1 MKKNQQATHNHKRA
15 GSVVLLES
23 TTELGKVLML
33 VSGDEFWVRLT
44 DLTPL
49 VSGVIEK
56 SKPSN
61 KPLGK
66 NRPNTSPNSHYRSVR
81 AA

>member
-1 MKKNQQATHNHKRA
+1 
-15 GSVVLLES
+15 
-23 TTELGKVLML
+23 ML

-56 SKPSN
+56 SKPAIN
-61 KPLGK
+61 RWGKTARIPL
-66 NRPNTSPNSHYRSVR
+66 RTVTT
-81 AA
+81 A

>member
-1 MKKNQQATHNHKRA
+1 MA
-15 GSVVLLES
+15 
-23 TTELGKVLML
+23 KVLMP

-66 NRPNTSPNSHYRSVR
+66 NRPNTSPNSHYRVVR